1 MASTTQRA
9 FNDFAHTLCDD
20 LTKGRVTLEQA
31 YNRLKGFGYK
41 VTDSGCFYRTFAM
54 AGSRKGYY
62 IHLWGTNMSN
72 PGKPAKIRFKGIV
85 WGDKDNEYNRWELHN
100 MGI

>member
-20 LTKGRVTLEQA
+20 LTKGRVSFEQA
-31 YNRLKGFGYK
+31 CERLKGFGYK
-41 VTDSGCFYRTFAM
+41 VTDSGCWYYTYKM

-62 IHLWGTNMSN
+62 IHLWGTNMSDQ
-72 PGKPAKIRFKGIV
+72 GKPSKIRFDGIA
-85 WGDKDNEYNRWELHN
+85 WGDKDNEYNRWE
-100 MGI
+100 I